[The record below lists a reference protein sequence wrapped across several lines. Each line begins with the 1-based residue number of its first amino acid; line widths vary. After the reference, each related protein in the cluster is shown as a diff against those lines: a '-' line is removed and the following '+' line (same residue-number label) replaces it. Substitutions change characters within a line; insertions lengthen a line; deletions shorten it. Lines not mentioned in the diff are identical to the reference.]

1 MSEPLPWYKHF
12 WPWFIVVLLLG
23 VIIKSLVALNIAI
36 DNADSLVSD
45 DYYKEGKAINMD
57 LRKIKQAK
65 NLGMQFLV
73 KVEEHQL
80 IITQHGGPQ
89 YKAALQVSFIHP
101 TLEDKDFNV
110 NATADGT
117 GAYRIALSNAITGPW
132 NVRLEGFDNSWR
144 IQQRVVINDD
154 VEYWLN

>member
-1 MSEPLPWYKHF
+1 MSDVQPWYKHF
-12 WPWFIVVLLLG
+12 WPWFIVVLLL
-23 VIIKSLVALNIAI
+23 VVVIKSMVAMGIAI

-73 KVEEHQL
+73 EVDDHELK
-80 IITQHGGPQ
+80 ISQHGGPE
-89 YKAALQVSFIHP
+89 YRAALQVSFIHP
-101 TLEDKDFNV
+101 TLEDKDFRI
-110 NATADGT
+110 NATADGN
-117 GAYRIALSNAITGPW
+117 GDFRIGLSEAISGPW
-132 NVRLEGFDNSWR
+132 NVRLQGFDNSWR
-144 IQQRVVINDD
+144 IQQRIDIQDD